1 MSIKD
6 VSVKL
11 VMVDPDKAREWLAD
25 NYEKQRPLLKHYV
38 DLYANE
44 MKQGRFRPGTEI
56 TFAVNGNGRSV
67 LINGQHTLSAI
78 ISSSLPQRLNTTE
91 YLVENEDDIAR
102 LYYRIDM
109 HRARTFGDAVNVF
122 GLPEKVGLK
131 KRYVT
136 KLATA
141 AKVIHNGF
149 IEGGKKKVKILS
161 DDMIDLVL
169 DWQAEGRRYF
179 DLIAGCSQLARD
191 GLERAPTLSVAL
203 VTLRHAPLYY
213 GEDKVDDFWRGI
225 SQDDGLQKS
234 DPRKTA
240 LRHMVS
246 DGLAGG
252 STVRNKARTVSA
264 PFAMRYVANCWNAWV
279 EDRTLADTRVS
290 DASAPIKIL
299 GTPWKG

>member
-25 NYEKQRPLLKHYV
+25 NYEKQRPLLKDYV

-44 MKQGRFRPGTEI
+44 MRQGRFRPGTEI
-56 TFAVNGNGRSV
+56 TFAVNGNGRAV

-78 ISSSLPQRLNTTE
+78 ISSSLPQCLNTTE
-91 YLVENEDDIAR
+91 YLVENENDIAQ

-109 HRARTFGDAVNVF
+109 HRARTFGDAVNAF
-122 GLPEKVGLK
+122 DLPEKVGLK
-131 KRYVT
+131 KRHVN

-141 AKVIHNGF
+141 VKAIRNNF
-149 IEGGKKKVKILS
+149 IEGGKRKIKILP

-169 DWQAEGRRYF
+169 DWQVEGRQYF
-179 DLIAGCSQLARD
+179 DLITGCSQLARD
-191 GLERAPTLSVAL
+191 GMERAPTLSVAL
-203 VTLRHAPLYY
+203 VTLRYTPLHY
-213 GEDKVDDFWRGI
+213 GEDKVHDFWRGI
-225 SQDDGLQKS
+225 SLDDGLHKN

-240 LRHMVS
+240 LRHIMS
-246 DGLAGG
+246 DGIAGG
-252 STVRNKARTVSA
+252 VSVRSKLRTVSA

-279 EDRTLADTRVS
+279 EGRTLSDTKVH